1 VFPDLKLQWL
11 SWGCTPQT
19 PSLGNIWAQATPV
32 TNLQHR
38 ILQILRMVQ
47 IIQNLRIFFFHWSVK
62 ILYICLSCNCVILST
77 AFLNQITIHNWF
89 FHYHWTCRIFFKKKN
104 ETPTLINWWFFYRS
118 NFLGC
123 LNASYAIV
131 CVPLIRDI
139 LLIKSIISYIYWW
152 FVHFPFD
159 LYTR

>member
-47 IIQNLRIFFFHWSVK
+47 IIQNLRIFFFHWWVK

-77 AFLNQITIHNWF
+77 NKGGQQLVCYVCAERQASCTL
-89 FHYHWTCRIFFKKKN
+89 KN
-104 ETPTLINWWFFYRS
+104 SFYR
-118 NFLGC
+118 FRIEYL
-123 LNASYAIV
+123 YIHV
-131 CVPLIRDI
+131 YIYI
-139 LLIKSIISYIYWW
+139 YIKSKAIYQ
-152 FVHFPFD
+152 PENLMSNGSSRRD
-159 LYTR
+159 DAAQTK